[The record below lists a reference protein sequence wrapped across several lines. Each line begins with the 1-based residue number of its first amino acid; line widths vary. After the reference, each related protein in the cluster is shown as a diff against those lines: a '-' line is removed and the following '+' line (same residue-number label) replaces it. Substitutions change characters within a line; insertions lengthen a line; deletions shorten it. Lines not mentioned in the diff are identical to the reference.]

1 MRCQQVFDPISYRF
15 PHEDELASETFQRW
29 HFEIEWGS
37 SFHRRHEMT
46 EREDL
51 LSFLGVYCTDA
62 TSAKKEFDRS
72 FQVSGATLSS
82 SWDSDANR

>member
-1 MRCQQVFDPISYRF
+1 
-15 PHEDELASETFQRW
+15 
-29 HFEIEWGS
+29 
-37 SFHRRHEMT
+37 MT